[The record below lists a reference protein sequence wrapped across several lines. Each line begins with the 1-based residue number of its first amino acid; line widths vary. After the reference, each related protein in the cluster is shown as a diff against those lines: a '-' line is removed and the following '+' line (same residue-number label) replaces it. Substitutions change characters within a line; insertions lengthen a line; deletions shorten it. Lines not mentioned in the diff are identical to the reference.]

1 MFRSGLLLKLARSA
15 VLALASLCLV
25 FAPALRAQDT
35 TAIHDPAESNAY
47 KYASTQSDPKAKAAA
62 LESFLLAYPQSAV
75 KSAALDSLIDIYYD
89 LEESDNTLSAALRL
103 LELNPDHMKAIFV
116 SVSILKN
123 QCVKASDAQS
133 CDKAATL
140 AQKGLL
146 VPRQAPYTDAEW
158 KKITDAA
165 YPLFQSAIAL
175 KADHSES
182 RTESMRSP
190 FDHSDSPLSS
200 GAHFGFQVRPVIQ
213 TDMTRLALTSEKG
226 IFVVSV
232 EKGSMADITGILAGD
247 VILQVN
253 GADVEDM
260 QHLSQLIHN
269 GVIATF
275 LVQRK
280 GKKLLL
286 TVPQSM

>member
-1 MFRSGLLLKLARSA
+1 MFRSGLLLRLANSV

-25 FAPALRAQDT
+25 FAPLLRAQDT

-62 LESFLLAYPQSAV
+62 LESFLLAYPQSSV

-103 LELNPDHMKAIFV
+103 LEVNPDHMKAIFV

-123 QCVKASDAQS
+123 QCVKTVDAQI
-133 CDKAATL
+133 CDKAAAL

-146 VPRQAPYTDAEW
+146 VPRQAPYTDEEL
-158 KKITDAA
+158 KRITDAA
-165 YPLFQSAIAL
+165 YPLFHSAIDL

-182 RTESMRSP
+182 RTGLMRTP
-190 FDHSDSPLSS
+190 FDHFDSALSS
-200 GAHFGFQVRPVIQ
+200 GDHFGFQVRPVIQ
-213 TDMTRLALTSEKG
+213 NDMVRLALTKEQG

-253 GADVEDM
+253 GADVGDM
-260 QHLSQLIHN
+260 QHLSQLIHS
-269 GVIATF
+269 GAIKTF
-275 LVQRK
+275 IVRRK